1 MGFVRRTGHGRS
13 QRAPSVA
20 DTRQSVVVSKASSLL
35 LLGGVLVA
43 VLVAGALVWEPWRT
57 GTETEPKSTVPLS
70 TVGTRFEGAPV
81 PSGKTAPD
89 FTLKTADGTAL
100 RLSAQKGKL
109 VLITFLYTRCRDVCP
124 LIATKLDSIARDLG
138 KDARSVRILA
148 ISVDPKGD
156 TASAVRAYDRSHGL
170 GPEFRWL
177 IGTRTELYPVW
188 RAYNVGVTGEDTDT
202 VVHTAPVLL
211 LDRRGRP
218 RVYYQQPMSRRA
230 IEHDLRL
237 LLGR

>member
-1 MGFVRRTGHGRS
+1 M
-13 QRAPSVA
+13 
-20 DTRQSVVVSKASSLL
+20 SKASSLL

-57 GTETEPKSTVPLS
+57 ATETEPKSTVALS

-81 PSGKTAPD
+81 PRGKTAPD

-177 IGTRTELYPVW
+177 IGTRTKLLPGLARIQRRSHGRGHRHR
-188 RAYNVGVTGEDTDT
+188 RAYRSRPAARPPRPPACVLPAADEPPGDRARSSP
-202 VVHTAPVLL
+202 APRSLA
-211 LDRRGRP
+211 G
-218 RVYYQQPMSRRA
+218 
-230 IEHDLRL
+230 H
-237 LLGR
+237 G